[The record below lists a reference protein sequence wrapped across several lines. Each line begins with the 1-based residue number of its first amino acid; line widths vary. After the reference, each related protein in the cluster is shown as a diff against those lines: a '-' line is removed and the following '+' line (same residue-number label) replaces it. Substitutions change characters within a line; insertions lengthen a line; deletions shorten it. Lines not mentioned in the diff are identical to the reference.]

1 MEITKE
7 YLLLFNAIT
16 DTVQVLD
23 SLRLKLIDVQRIAE
37 EMYIND
43 SNSC

>member
-43 SNSC
+43 SNLC

>member
-37 EMYIND
+37 EMYIN
-43 SNSC
+43 NSDLC

>member
-16 DTVQVLD
+16 DTVKVLD

-43 SNSC
+43 SNLC

>member
-16 DTVQVLD
+16 DTVQFLD

-37 EMYIND
+37 EMYIN
-43 SNSC
+43 NSDLC